1 MSGGGNED
9 NLNTVNNKNSGNIV
23 NIVNSVQAVYSA
35 VLPPSLMVFLISMI
49 KTLKASMRRN
59 ATEKGSGPKKALSDI
74 GMVIE
79 SRSKKAVFS

>member
-1 MSGGGNED
+1 M
-9 NLNTVNNKNSGNIV
+9 NSL
-23 NIVNSVQAVYSA
+23 NSVSSVYSVNKSTVSAAYSA
-35 VLPPSLMVFLISMI
+35 VLPPSLMVFLMLMT